1 MKRRPARTKTK
12 TTKKAPAPAP
22 PTPPETTLEAEAHA
36 KADQYAPAPHDP
48 RLVAEVAARLARGQN
63 VTRADGARLAQS
75 ALNLLDGVRD
85 VVQRRGENRS
95 GIIQGY
101 LVRAEIPEHLGW
113 AEGKKYIL
121 GTDGG
126 GSEGRFGDLL
136 KDKLRIDK
144 FFLLRAQRLQAGLP
158 EPELDE
164 IPNTTARELNTVRSR
179 LEKEG
184 FSRSDLESL
193 KHYYSVWRV
202 TVDGRR
208 KKN

>member
-1 MKRRPARTKTK
+1 MKKYPARTKTK
-12 TTKKAPAPAP
+12 TAKKAPALLSPESPAQ
-22 PTPPETTLEAEAHA
+22 AEARRVV
-36 KADQYAPAPHDP
+36 DERFPSHDP
-48 RLVAEVAARLARGQN
+48 RLVAEVVARLAPVGRN
-63 VTRADGARLAQS
+63 ITRKDAMTIARN

-85 VVQRRGENRS
+85 IVNEREKSRS
-95 GIIQGY
+95 TILAG
-101 LVRAEIPEHLGW
+101 LSVRAEIPEHLGW

-136 KDKLRIDK
+136 KDKLRIDN

-164 IPNTTARELNTVRSR
+164 IPNTTARELNAVRSR

-193 KHYYSVWRV
+193 KHHYSVWRV

>member
-12 TTKKAPAPAP
+12 TTKKSPALPSPESPAQ
-22 PTPPETTLEAEAHA
+22 AEARRVV
-36 KADQYAPAPHDP
+36 DERFPSHDP
-48 RLVAEVAARLARGQN
+48 RLVAEVVARLAPVGRN
-63 VTRADGARLAQS
+63 ITRKDAMTIARN

-85 VVQRRGENRS
+85 IVNERENSRS
-95 GIIQGY
+95 TILAG
-101 LVRAEIPEHLGW
+101 LSVRAEIPEHLGW

-136 KDKLRIDK
+136 KDKLRIDN
-144 FFLLRAQRLQAGLP
+144 FFLLRAQRLQAGLL
-158 EPELDE
+158 EPDLDE
-164 IPNTTARELNTVRSR
+164 IPNTTARELNAVRSR

-193 KHYYSVWRV
+193 KHHYSVWRV

>member
-1 MKRRPARTKTK
+1 MKKRPARTKTK
-12 TTKKAPAPAP
+12 TTKKSPALPSPESPAQ
-22 PTPPETTLEAEAHA
+22 AEARRVV
-36 KADQYAPAPHDP
+36 DERFPSHDP
-48 RLVAEVAARLARGQN
+48 RLVAEVAARLAPVGRN
-63 VTRADGARLAQS
+63 ITRKDAMTIARN

-85 VVQRRGENRS
+85 IVNERENSRS
-95 GIIQGY
+95 TMLAG
-101 LVRAEIPEHLGW
+101 LSVRAEIPEHLGW

-136 KDKLRIDK
+136 KDKLRIDN

-164 IPNTTARELNTVRSR
+164 IPNTTARELNAVRSR

-193 KHYYSVWRV
+193 KHHYSVWRV

>member
-1 MKRRPARTKTK
+1 MVDERFPS
-12 TTKKAPAPAP
+12 
-22 PTPPETTLEAEAHA
+22 
-36 KADQYAPAPHDP
+36 HDP
-48 RLVAEVAARLARGQN
+48 RLVAEVVARLAPVGRN
-63 VTRADGARLAQS
+63 ITRKDAMTIARN

-85 VVQRRGENRS
+85 IVNEREKSRS
-95 GIIQGY
+95 TILAG
-101 LVRAEIPEHLGW
+101 LSVRAEIPEHLGW

-136 KDKLRIDK
+136 KDKLRIDN
-144 FFLLRAQRLQAGLP
+144 FCLLRAQRLQAGLP
-158 EPELDE
+158 EPELNE
-164 IPNTTARELNTVRSR
+164 IPNTTARELNAVRSR

-193 KHYYSVWRV
+193 KHHYSVWRV